1 METSE
6 ITTSPLP
13 TPIREP
19 LLMLIDAHE
28 IRHRWVVSL
37 LAFANY
43 QVYDTWRPLE
53 AYTWYLE
60 HRMVPQVLLLGQL
73 IPQERFFARR
83 FWQLMA
89 TRQGKNIPVISLE
102 TYFPVV
108 GAGGRPS
115 FSPTARG
122 CFGLLGILWR
132 LVARPL

>member
-13 TPIREP
+13 TAVGEP
-19 LLMLIDAHE
+19 LLMLIDAHDV
-28 IRHRWVVSL
+28 RHRWVVSL

-102 TYFPVV
+102 TYFPLV